1 MIRLL
6 EVVSEVVETETF
18 VPAVNAMDSFDI
30 KLWTSLF
37 ELICELAAS
46 DELVL
51 EDQGQQRRRAQ
62 WIIAGDLRD
71 QTAALL
77 HRLWNAIGW
86 SVDQAQP
93 SSLRYG
99 GVSLGVGALLTVQYQ
114 TRLTNLGG
122 RILGLCLSGHDA
134 MCETA
139 VEILFSMIYAEY
151 VLDGK
156 FESIQTEIFAKLD
169 TLVSPHDNTRHV
181 L

>member
-1 MIRLL
+1 MTLILVTPRQNVTRWLLEVVDFEGPAGTSIILQSAFTACRSILQHEAFPAQWLSLHLMCLEGMVRLL
-6 EVVSEVVETETF
+6 EVVSEVVETENF

-30 KLWTSLF
+30 KLWTTLF

-99 GVSLGVGALLTVQYQ
+99 GVS
-114 TRLTNLGG
+114 
-122 RILGLCLSGHDA
+122 D
-134 MCETA
+134 E
-139 VEILFSMIYAEY
+139 
-151 VLDGK
+151 K
-156 FESIQTEIFAKLD
+156 
-169 TLVSPHDNTRHV
+169 
-181 L
+181 